1 VARIAFP
8 FTLGALAFLF
18 PAAQGCTGGN
28 AKNCSNISASSYD
41 HSCKSDPDCVEFIGP
56 DDCCPSATISAAA
69 QAQYMSDFAG
79 CGRAGCTAACT
90 NRGPCCVS
98 GVCEFGTVAECRAPP
113 SVEDAAVETGG
124 SATSDGSVADA
135 APE

>member
-1 VARIAFP
+1 VARIAFA

-18 PAAQGCTGGN
+18 PAAQGCTGGD

-41 HSCKSDPDCVEFIGP
+41 HSCKIDSDCIEFSGP
-56 DDCCPSATISAAA
+56 NDCCPSAAISAAA

-90 NRGPCCVS
+90 NRGPCCIS
-98 GVCEFGTVAECRAPP
+98 GVCEFGTVDECRAPP
-113 SVEDAAVETGG
+113 SVEDAG
-124 SATSDGSVADA
+124 ADA
-135 APE
+135 AASAASEGGVSDGAAE